1 MRNYILSISILFT
14 ISCETIVELD
24 MPIHQP
30 VMVLNSTLEDDSVCN
45 VFLSHSRGAFD
56 QNEIN
61 AIKNAN
67 VILSYQDLSFSLEQ
81 DSTVDYSE
89 ATYYYTHSNKLIS
102 GLEYVIEVNHPDYN
116 SVFANTRIP
125 QNINFLNYE
134 INSLDSTALRS
145 SRLKLNF
152 LDHLNEDNYY
162 RIRLFASY
170 DEYEDWD
177 YWDYD
182 WLEYDLKQFVKYTEL
197 ELYSNDPSLSDGS
210 IPWEGYSFTGSAAFF
225 TDDLF
230 DGEQKELVFDLDLDL
245 NNFAAGD
252 SLFLELTSFS
262 EEAYNYM
269 YSVIRSQNSFVSPF
283 GTEPVSVYSNI
294 ENGIGI
300 FMGANILDTLL
311 VP

>member
-30 VMVLNSTLEDDSVCN
+30 VIVLNSTLEPDSVCN

-56 QNEIN
+56 ENIIN
-61 AIKNAN
+61 TIKDAN
-67 VILSYQDLSFSLEQ
+67 VTLSYEDLSFDLHQ
-81 DSTVDYSE
+81 DSIVDYSE
-89 ATYYYTHSNKLIS
+89 VTYYYTHPNKLIS
-102 GLEYVIEVNHPDYN
+102 SLEYDIEVNHSDYK
-116 SVFANTRIP
+116 SVFSSTRIP
-125 QNINFLNYE
+125 QKINLLNYE
-134 INSLDSTALRS
+134 INSFDTTELRPT
-145 SRLKLNF
+145 RLKLHFIDNT
-152 LDHLNEDNYY
+152 NEDNYY
-162 RIRLFASY
+162 RIRLFAPI
-170 DEYEDWD
+170 EYEDGD
-177 YWDYD
+177 YYWDDKWSQYD
-182 WLEYDLKQFVKYTEL
+182 FNKFVKYTEI

-210 IPWEGYSFTGSAAFF
+210 IPWEGYSFTGSEAFF

-252 SLFLELTSFS
+252 SLFLEFTSFS
-262 EEAYNYM
+262 EDAYNYM
-269 YSVIRSQNSFVSPF
+269 YSVRRSQNSFVSPF
-283 GTEPVSVYSNI
+283 GTEPVSIYSNI

>member
-30 VMVLNSTLEDDSVCN
+30 VIVLNSTLENDSVCN
-45 VFLSHSRGAFD
+45 VFLSHSRAAFD

-67 VILSYQDLSFSLEQ
+67 VTLTYQDLSFGLNQ
-81 DSTVDYSE
+81 DSIVDYSE
-89 ATYYYTHSNKLIS
+89 VTYYYTHSNKLIS
-102 GLEYVIEVNHPDYN
+102 GLEYAIEVNHPDYN

-125 QNINFLNYE
+125 KNINFLNYE
-134 INSLDSTALRS
+134 INSLDTTASRS

-152 LDHLNEDNYY
+152 LDHLDEDNYY
-162 RIRLFASY
+162 RIRLFAPY

-182 WLEYDLKQFVKYTEL
+182 WSEYDLKQFVKYTEL

-210 IPWEGYSFTGSAAFF
+210 IPWEGYSFAGSAAFF

-252 SLFLELTSFS
+252 SLFLEFTSFS
-262 EEAYNYM
+262 EEAYNYI